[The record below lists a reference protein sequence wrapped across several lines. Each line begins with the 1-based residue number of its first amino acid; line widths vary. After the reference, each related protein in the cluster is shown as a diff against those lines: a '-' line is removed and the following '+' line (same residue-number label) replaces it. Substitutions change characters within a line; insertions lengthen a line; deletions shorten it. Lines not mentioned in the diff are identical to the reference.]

1 MRKRIELHLR
11 DPLGL
16 LKAALLL
23 LMCFFSSFAYSQ
35 QAANKL
41 ISATEYCRQEASNAS
56 KNDSFSNAKN
66 VQNLLT
72 QSTAAIYVADR
83 QIKTYGKQPK
93 TIILNLSDVNQ
104 LESAEILPNQIELI
118 QFNIAST
125 EALNGSTLDFQGF
138 ARFINLKYLHF
149 TLQNEQEVPQL
160 RAYLANENNPYSL
173 IYSINPTD
181 KD

>member
-1 MRKRIELHLR
+1 MLQTRVQNSFS
-11 DPLGL
+11 
-16 LKAALLL
+16 KAAILLCVMGVSTFSYGQQHTSRL
-23 LMCFFSSFAYSQ
+23 LST
-35 QAANKL
+35 
-41 ISATEYCRQEASNAS
+41 TEYCLQAKSIESANV
-56 KNDSFSNAKN
+56 SFSNAKN
-66 VQNLLT
+66 VQSLLT
-72 QSTAAIYVADR
+72 HHAEAIYISG
-83 QIKTYGKQPK
+83 QEIKTYGKQPK

-125 EALNGSTLDFQGF
+125 EALNGSTLDFQRF
-138 ARFINLKYLHF
+138 ARFKNLKYLHF